1 MAPIHFILTQKYL
14 GNRNSRPYNIC
25 DLVKIN
31 QIFFSLLFLVTKI
44 EKLSTQTVPPQP
56 IQPKKKTL
64 ACHAR
69 LCLII
74 ISFLTVYLFL
84 SSETLLNIFFEEHLN
99 IVNHT
104 LSHSNSTT
112 ELELFQVSQLP
123 HTMHQQNWDQTGF
136 DKIKS

>member
-1 MAPIHFILTQKYL
+1 MSLALTVLLYL
-14 GNRNSRPYNIC
+14 TGMQCFNKFAKLY
-25 DLVKIN
+25 L
-31 QIFFSLLFLVTKI
+31 
-44 EKLSTQTVPPQP
+44 KLSTQTVPPQP

-112 ELELFQVSQLP
+112 ELELF
-123 HTMHQQNWDQTGF
+123 
-136 DKIKS
+136 